1 MPFTKYANLDFDQIR
16 DQIKD
21 YLRANSNFSDFDF
34 EGSNFSVL
42 IDTLAY
48 NTYISSFNANMV
60 VNESFIESAALR
72 ENVVSLARNIG
83 YTPRSRTASKSKI
96 SFSVNFSGSSQTVTL
111 KAGLVCVGNTKNTSF
126 VFSIPEDITTLSPL
140 DNALDNQIGART
152 ATFSDID
159 VYEGSY
165 AVKKFN
171 VEQSLDQR
179 YIINNS
185 SIDTSTLKVR
195 VKGPQD
201 QGLGNEFVRSDT
213 IFKITSSS
221 EIYFLQ
227 EVKDEQYELLFGDGV
242 IGKQLE
248 TGSQIVASYIVT
260 NGIDGN
266 GVANFSFSGVLR
278 GGSDERIS
286 PSNSIVVTTNQKAQ
300 GGTEIESIQSIKY
313 FAPRTYSSQY
323 RAVTAS
329 DYEAIVKQVFPDAE
343 SVSVVG
349 GEEMTPPRFGEVE
362 ISIKPKNDYF
372 VSDFNKGL
380 ILGRLKDYAVAG
392 IKQSIVDLEILNVE
406 LDIFVYYN
414 GSKVSSLENLKSSVS
429 STLSE
434 FASSEDLNNFGGRFK
449 YSKLLN
455 VIDST
460 DTSITSNITKVKI
473 RRDMKSSINNP
484 SQYELCFGNQFHVNP
499 NGANIKSTG
508 FNVAG
513 VPDVLY
519 MTDTPGII
527 SNNVNVTSNL
537 AATEVFNRRP
547 GASIR
552 VETGVISFI
561 SIDENGVSSV
571 KVQNAGSVNYK
582 TGEINIFTVN
592 IVNTVLPNGVIE
604 VQAFPES
611 NDVIGLENLYVELS
625 IDKSTI
631 NMVKDTITS
640 GEQVSGIGFPVTSS
654 YSNGKLTR

>member
-484 SQYELCFGNQFHVNP
+484 EY
-499 NGANIKSTG
+499 
-508 FNVAG
+508 
-513 VPDVLY
+513 
-519 MTDTPGII
+519 
-527 SNNVNVTSNL
+527 
-537 AATEVFNRRP
+537 
-547 GASIR
+547 
-552 VETGVISFI
+552 
-561 SIDENGVSSV
+561 
-571 KVQNAGSVNYK
+571 
-582 TGEINIFTVN
+582 
-592 IVNTVLPNGVIE
+592 
-604 VQAFPES
+604 
-611 NDVIGLENLYVELS
+611 
-625 IDKSTI
+625 
-631 NMVKDTITS
+631 
-640 GEQVSGIGFPVTSS
+640 
-654 YSNGKLTR
+654 

>member
-21 YLRANSNFSDFDF
+21 YLRANSDFSDFDF

-48 NTYISSFNANMV
+48 NTYISAFNANMV

-83 YTPRSRTASKSKI
+83 YTPRSRTASKSKV
-96 SFSVNFSGSSQTVTL
+96 SFSVKFSGSSQTVTL

-152 ATFSDID
+152 AIFSDID

-165 AVKKFN
+165 AIKKFN

-213 IFKITSSS
+213 IFKITSVS

-242 IGKQLE
+242 IGKKLE

-286 PSNSIVVTTNQKAQ
+286 PSSSIVVTTNQKAQ

-372 VSDFNKGL
+372 VSDFNKGI

-392 IKQSIVDLEILNVE
+392 IRQSIVDLEILNVE

-414 GSKVSSLENLKSSVS
+414 GSKVSSLQNLKSSVS

-460 DTSITSNITKVKI
+460 DTAITSNITKVKI
-473 RRDMKSSINNP
+473 RRNMKTLINNP

-499 NGANIKSTG
+499 TGANIKSTG

-513 VPDVLY
+513 IPEILY
-519 MTDTPGII
+519 MTDTPSTIDD
-527 SNNVNVTSNL
+527 
-537 AATEVFNRRP
+537 
-547 GASIR
+547 
-552 VETGVISFI
+552 TGTISFI

-571 KVQNAGSVNYK
+571 KVQNAGTVNYK
-582 TGEINIFTVN
+582 IGEINIFTIN
-592 IVNTVLPNGVIE
+592 IVRTVLPNGVIE

>member
-21 YLRANSNFSDFDF
+21 YLRASSDFSDFDF

-83 YTPRSRTASKSKI
+83 YTPRSRTSSKSKV
-96 SFSVNFSGSSQTVTL
+96 SFSVKFSGSSQTVTL

-126 VFSIPEDITTLSPL
+126 VFSIPEDITAIAPL

-152 ATFSDID
+152 AIFSDID

-165 AVKKFN
+165 AIKKFN

-185 SIDTSTLKVR
+185 SVDTSTLKVR

-201 QGLGNEFVRSDT
+201 QGIGNEFVRSDA
-213 IFKITSSS
+213 IFKITSQS

-242 IGKQLE
+242 IGKKLE

-266 GVANFSFSGVLR
+266 GVSNFSFSGVLR

-286 PSNSIVVTTNQKAQ
+286 PSSSIVVTTSQKAQ
-300 GGTEIESIQSIKY
+300 GGTDIESIQSIKY

-323 RAVTAS
+323 RAVTAG

-372 VSDFNKGL
+372 VSDFNKGI

-392 IKQSIVDLEILNVE
+392 IKQSIVDLEILYVE

-414 GSKVSSLENLKSSVS
+414 GSKVSSLENLKSAVT

-434 FASSEDLNNFGGRFK
+434 FSRSEDLNNFGGRFK

-460 DTSITSNITKVKI
+460 DTAITSNITKVKI
-473 RRDMKSSINNP
+473 RRNMRTVINNP
-484 SQYELCFGNQFHVNP
+484 SQYELCFGNKFHVNP
-499 NGANIKSTG
+499 TGANIKSTG

-513 VPDVLY
+513 ISNVLY
-519 MTDTPGII
+519 MTDTPSTIDDTGII
-527 SNNVNVTSNL
+527 S
-537 AATEVFNRRP
+537 
-547 GASIR
+547 
-552 VETGVISFI
+552 FI
-561 SIDENGVSSV
+561 AIDENGVSSV
-571 KVQNAGSVNYK
+571 KVQNAGVVNYT
-582 TGEINIFTVN
+582 TGEINIFTIN
-592 IVNTVLPNGVIE
+592 IVNTVLLNGIIE

>member
-21 YLRANSNFSDFDF
+21 YLRANSDFSDFDF

-83 YTPRSRTASKSKI
+83 YTPRSRTASKSKV
-96 SFSVNFSGSSQTVTL
+96 SFSVKFSGSSQTVTL

-126 VFSIPEDITTLSPL
+126 VFSIPEDITALSPL

-152 ATFSDID
+152 AIFSDID

-165 AVKKFN
+165 AIKKFN

-242 IGKQLE
+242 IGKKLE

-286 PSNSIVVTTNQKAQ
+286 PSSSIVVTTNQKAQ

-323 RAVTAS
+323 RAVTAG

-372 VSDFNKGL
+372 VSDFNKGI

-414 GSKVSSLENLKSSVS
+414 GSKVSSLQNLKSSVS

-434 FASSEDLNNFGGRFK
+434 FANSEDLNNFGGRFK

-460 DTSITSNITKVKI
+460 DTAITSNITKVKI
-473 RRDMKSSINNP
+473 RRNMKTLINNP

-499 NGANIKSTG
+499 TGANIKSTG

-513 VPDVLY
+513 IPEVLY
-519 MTDTPGII
+519 MTDTPSTIGD
-527 SNNVNVTSNL
+527 
-537 AATEVFNRRP
+537 
-547 GASIR
+547 
-552 VETGVISFI
+552 TGTISFI

>member
-21 YLRANSNFSDFDF
+21 YLRANSDFSDFDF

-72 ENVVSLARNIG
+72 ETVVSLARNIG
-83 YTPRSRTASKSKI
+83 YTPRSRTASKSKV
-96 SFSVNFSGSSQTVTL
+96 SFSVKFSGSSQTVTL

-126 VFSIPEDITTLSPL
+126 VFSIPEDITALSPL

-152 ATFSDID
+152 AIFSDID

-165 AVKKFN
+165 AIKKFN

-201 QGLGNEFVRSDT
+201 QGFGNEFVRSDT
-213 IFKITSSS
+213 IFKITSTS

-242 IGKQLE
+242 IGKKLE

-286 PSNSIVVTTNQKAQ
+286 PSSSIVVTTNQKAQ

-372 VSDFNKGL
+372 VSDFNKGI

-392 IKQSIVDLEILNVE
+392 IRQSIVDLEILNVE

-414 GSKVSSLENLKSSVS
+414 GSKVSSLQNLKSSVS

-460 DTSITSNITKVKI
+460 DTAITSNITKVKI
-473 RRDMKSSINNP
+473 RRNMKTLINNP

-499 NGANIKSTG
+499 TGANIKSTG

-513 VPDVLY
+513 IPEVLY
-519 MTDTPGII
+519 MTDTPSTIGD
-527 SNNVNVTSNL
+527 
-537 AATEVFNRRP
+537 
-547 GASIR
+547 
-552 VETGVISFI
+552 TGTISFI

-571 KVQNAGSVNYK
+571 KVQNAGTVDYK
-582 TGEINIFTVN
+582 IGEINIFTIN

>member
-21 YLRANSNFSDFDF
+21 YLRANSDFSDFDF

-83 YTPRSRTASKSKI
+83 YTPRSRTASKSKV
-96 SFSVNFSGSSQTVTL
+96 SFSVKFSGSSQTVTL

-126 VFSIPEDITTLSPL
+126 VFSIPEDITALSPL

-152 ATFSDID
+152 AIFSDID

-165 AVKKFN
+165 AIKKFN

-242 IGKQLE
+242 IGKKLE

-286 PSNSIVVTTNQKAQ
+286 PSSSIVVTTNQKAQ

-329 DYEAIVKQVFPDAE
+329 DYESIVKLIYPDAE

-349 GEEMTPPRFGEVE
+349 GEELDPPRFGEVQ

-372 VSDFNKGL
+372 ISDFNKQS
-380 ILGRLKDYAVAG
+380 ILNRLKSYSLAG
-392 IKQSIVDLEILNVE
+392 IKQTIVDIEVLSIE
-406 LDIFVYYN
+406 LDTFIYYN
-414 GSKVSSLENLKSSVS
+414 SSKVSSVNELKSNVS
-429 STLSE
+429 STLSAFSE
-434 FASSEDLNNFGGRFK
+434 SEDLNNFGGRFK
-449 YSKLLN
+449 YSKLLKI
-455 VIDST
+455 ID
-460 DTSITSNITKVKI
+460 DTSSSITSNITKVKI
-473 RRDMKSSINNP
+473 RRDMKSQLNRP
-484 SQYELCFGNQFHVNP
+484 AQYELCFGNKFHITP
-499 NGANIKSTG
+499 SGKNIKSTG
-508 FNVAG
+508 FNISGISGKV
-513 VPDVLY
+513 Y
-519 MTDTPGII
+519 MTDTPNDDMKTGII
-527 SNNVNVTSNL
+527 SFIQIDTNGNPVT
-537 AATEVFNRRP
+537 V
-547 GASIR
+547 
-552 VETGVISFI
+552 
-561 SIDENGVSSV
+561 
-571 KVQNAGSVNYK
+571 VQNAGIVDYII
-582 TGEINIFTVN
+582 GEVRLFTINVTN
-592 IVNTVLPNGVIE
+592 TDLPSGIVE

-611 NDVIGLENLYVELS
+611 NDVIGLTNLFVELS
-625 IDKSTI
+625 IAKSTI
-631 NMVKDTITS
+631 NMLKDTISS

-654 YSNGKLTR
+654 YSNGNLTR

>member
-21 YLRANSNFSDFDF
+21 YLRANSDFSDFDF

-48 NTYISSFNANMV
+48 NTYISAFNANMV

-83 YTPRSRTASKSKI
+83 YTPRSRTASKSKV
-96 SFSVNFSGSSQTVTL
+96 SFSVKFSGSSQTVTL

-165 AVKKFN
+165 AIKKFN

-242 IGKQLE
+242 IGKKLE

-286 PSNSIVVTTNQKAQ
+286 PSSSIVVTTNQKAQ

-372 VSDFNKGL
+372 VSDFNKGI
-380 ILGRLKDYAVAG
+380 ILGRLKDYGVAG
-392 IKQSIVDLEILNVE
+392 IRQSIIDLEILNVE

-414 GSKVSSLENLKSSVS
+414 GSKVSSLQNLKSSVS

-460 DTSITSNITKVKI
+460 DTAITSNITKVKI
-473 RRDMKSSINNP
+473 RRNMKTIINNP

-499 NGANIKSTG
+499 TGANIKSTG

-513 VPDVLY
+513 IPEVLY
-519 MTDTPGII
+519 MTDTPSTIGD
-527 SNNVNVTSNL
+527 
-537 AATEVFNRRP
+537 
-547 GASIR
+547 
-552 VETGVISFI
+552 TGTISFI

-571 KVQNAGSVNYK
+571 KVQNAGTVNYK
-582 TGEINIFTVN
+582 IGEINIFTIN

>member
-21 YLRANSNFSDFDF
+21 YLRANSDFSDFDF

-48 NTYISSFNANMV
+48 NTYISAFNANMV

-83 YTPRSRTASKSKI
+83 YTPRSRTASKSKV
-96 SFSVNFSGSSQTVTL
+96 SFSVKFSGSSQTVTL

-165 AVKKFN
+165 AIKKFN

-242 IGKQLE
+242 IGKKLE

-286 PSNSIVVTTNQKAQ
+286 PSSSIVVTTNQKAQ

-372 VSDFNKGL
+372 VSDFNKGI

-392 IKQSIVDLEILNVE
+392 IRQSIIDLEILNVE

-414 GSKVSSLENLKSSVS
+414 GSKVSSLQNLKSSVS

-460 DTSITSNITKVKI
+460 DTAITSNITKVKI
-473 RRDMKSSINNP
+473 RRNMKTIINNP

-499 NGANIKSTG
+499 TGANIKSTG

-513 VPDVLY
+513 IPEVLY
-519 MTDTPGII
+519 MTDTPSTIGD
-527 SNNVNVTSNL
+527 
-537 AATEVFNRRP
+537 
-547 GASIR
+547 
-552 VETGVISFI
+552 TGTISFI

-571 KVQNAGSVNYK
+571 KVQNAGTVNYK
-582 TGEINIFTVN
+582 IGEINIFTIN

>member
-21 YLRANSNFSDFDF
+21 YLRASSDFSDFDF

-83 YTPRSRTASKSKI
+83 YTPRSRTSSKSKV
-96 SFSVNFSGSSQTVTL
+96 SFSVKFSGSSQTVTL

-126 VFSIPEDITTLSPL
+126 VFSIPEDITAIAPL

-152 ATFSDID
+152 AIFSDID

-165 AVKKFN
+165 AIKKFN

-185 SIDTSTLKVR
+185 SVDTSTLKVR

-201 QGLGNEFVRSDT
+201 QGIGNEFVRSDA
-213 IFKITSSS
+213 IFKITSQS

-242 IGKQLE
+242 IGKKLE

-286 PSNSIVVTTNQKAQ
+286 PSSSIVVTTSQKAQ

-323 RAVTAS
+323 RAVTAG

-372 VSDFNKGL
+372 VSDFNKGI

-392 IKQSIVDLEILNVE
+392 IKQSIVDLEILYVE

-414 GSKVSSLENLKSSVS
+414 GSKVSSLENLKSAVT

-434 FASSEDLNNFGGRFK
+434 FSRSSDLNNFGGRFK

-460 DTSITSNITKVKI
+460 DTAITSNITKVKI
-473 RRDMKSSINNP
+473 RRNMRTVINNP
-484 SQYELCFGNQFHVNP
+484 SQYELCFGNKFHVNP
-499 NGANIKSTG
+499 TGANIKSTG

-513 VPDVLY
+513 ISNVLY
-519 MTDTPGII
+519 MTDTPSTIDDTGII
-527 SNNVNVTSNL
+527 S
-537 AATEVFNRRP
+537 
-547 GASIR
+547 
-552 VETGVISFI
+552 FI
-561 SIDENGVSSV
+561 AIDENGVSSV
-571 KVQNAGSVNYK
+571 KVQNAGVVNYT
-582 TGEINIFTVN
+582 TGEINIFTIN
-592 IVNTVLPNGVIE
+592 IVNTVLLNGIIE

>member
-21 YLRANSNFSDFDF
+21 YLRANSDFSDFDF

-83 YTPRSRTASKSKI
+83 YTPRSRTASKSKV
-96 SFSVNFSGSSQTVTL
+96 SFSVKFSGSSQTVTL

-126 VFSIPEDITTLSPL
+126 VFSIPEDITALSPL

-152 ATFSDID
+152 AIFSDID

-165 AVKKFN
+165 AIKKFN

-242 IGKQLE
+242 IGKKLE

-286 PSNSIVVTTNQKAQ
+286 PSSSIVVTTNQKAQ

-323 RAVTAS
+323 RAVTAG

-414 GSKVSSLENLKSSVS
+414 GSKVSSLQNLKSSVS

-434 FASSEDLNNFGGRFK
+434 FANSEDLNNFGGRFK

-460 DTSITSNITKVKI
+460 DTAITSNITKVKI
-473 RRDMKSSINNP
+473 RRNMKTLINNP

-499 NGANIKSTG
+499 TGANIKSTG

-513 VPDVLY
+513 IPEVLY
-519 MTDTPGII
+519 MTDTPSTIGD
-527 SNNVNVTSNL
+527 
-537 AATEVFNRRP
+537 
-547 GASIR
+547 
-552 VETGVISFI
+552 TGTISFI